1 MNIEYIKSNRKTLA
15 LEITK
20 NLRILVRMP
29 RTCSMKRAEQFV
41 RDHEDWLE
49 RHLLRQQQRSEKYDL
64 TDKQIKAL
72 RQRAKQVIPERV
84 AHYTK
89 LTGLTPSAVHITS
102 AKTRFGSCSG
112 KNSLNFSL
120 YLMLYSE
127 GAVDYVVLHEICHIA
142 FKNHSKEFYNLIS
155 RYMPEYRTYIK
166 ELKL

>member
-20 NLRILVRMP
+20 DMRILVRMP

>member
-20 NLRILVRMP
+20 DLRVLVRMP

-41 RDHEDWLE
+41 RDHADWLE
-49 RHLLRQQQRSEKYDL
+49 RHLLTQQQRAQKYDL
-64 TDKQIKAL
+64 TDEQIELL
-72 RQRAKQVIPERV
+72 RQRAGQVIPQRV
-84 AHYTK
+84 AYYAQ

-120 YLMLYSE
+120 YLMLYSQ
-127 GAVDYVVLHEICHIA
+127 GAVDYVVLHEICHIVY
-142 FKNHSKEFYNLIS
+142 KNHSKQFYNLIG
-155 RYMPEYRTYIK
+155 RYMPEYRIYMK
-166 ELKL
+166 ELKS

>member
-20 NLRILVRMP
+20 DLRILVRMP

-41 RDHEDWLE
+41 RDHEDWLKH
-49 RHLLRQQQRSEKYDL
+49 HLKRQQQRLAKYDL
-64 TDKQIKAL
+64 TDEQIKAL

-142 FKNHSKEFYNLIS
+142 FKNHSKEFYNLIG
-155 RYMPEYRTYIK
+155 RYMPEYQTYIK